1 MSIPNQDE
9 HIISAMAIN
18 FEEGFH
24 SLFVAYYKPLI
35 RIAQR
40 IIGADFAEDVVQ
52 DTFMKIWHHKE
63 KFENVISL
71 KAYLYSTVHHKC
83 LNIIRKEIL
92 LEKYQEESQVELF
105 EEYILDE
112 DLFSQLY
119 QALEKLPE
127 HYKQTMMKT
136 LEGNSI
142 AEIACAME
150 TTEDTIKAYKRR
162 AKQLLKKKLCEE
174 DYVSILAF
182 ITMTCLD

>member
-1 MSIPNQDE
+1 MSILNQDE
-9 HIISAMAIN
+9 HIISVMAID

-24 SLFVAYYKPLI
+24 SLFIAYYKPLI

-40 IIGADFAEDVVQ
+40 MIGGDFAEDVVQ
-52 DTFMKIWHHKE
+52 DTFMMIWHQKA

-83 LNIIRKEIL
+83 LNVIRKDSL
-92 LEKYQEESQVELF
+92 LEKYQEESKEELF

-119 QALEKLPE
+119 RALENLPE

-136 LEGNSI
+136 LEGSTI

-162 AKQLLKKKLCEE
+162 AKQLLRKKLCEE
-174 DYVSILAF
+174 DYVSILF
-182 ITMTCLD
+182 LITMVYLD